1 MWEASLMTINENCP
15 CKSECARHGNCE
27 LCRENHKNKGTKTYC
42 EKMKEDEEMLI
53 TTTVLNTIL

>member
-1 MWEASLMTINENCP
+1 MSINKECP
-15 CKSECARHGNCE
+15 CKSECARQGNCE

-42 EKMKEDEEMLI
+42 EKMKEDEEVLI